1 MRFSSVALIL
11 ASTATILAA
20 PAPVPD
26 QGEALSDSVLVRV
39 YAEKDFKGEL
49 LKIGTTKAVDEHP
62 ENGGS
67 NAVCF
72 SVKPNF
78 ASSVYLASFQY
89 PGRNGF
95 RPSACKLYAE
105 DGCQGDSVEVHKSTM
120 MDIEK
125 LADLGNYGFDKRAAS
140 LKCYLNASW

>member
-95 RPSACKLYAE
+95 RPSACKLYAY
-105 DGCQGDSVEVHKSTM
+105 V
-120 MDIEK
+120 
-125 LADLGNYGFDKRAAS
+125 AAHCS
-140 LKCYLNASW
+140 RVSIRRT